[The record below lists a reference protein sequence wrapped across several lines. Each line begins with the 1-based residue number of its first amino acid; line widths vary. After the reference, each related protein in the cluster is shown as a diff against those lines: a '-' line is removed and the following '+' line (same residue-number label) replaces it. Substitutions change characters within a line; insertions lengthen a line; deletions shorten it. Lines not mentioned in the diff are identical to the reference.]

1 MNSISFKL
9 SMTETAS
16 IKLPKFIL
24 FLIYDDF
31 REKKTLFWTTIL
43 LMFAYDVSEKEVSFC
58 IILKNC
64 KMWINYKILAL
75 CFAFY
80 KAKFPYL

>member
-31 REKKTLFWTTIL
+31 REKKNIVLNN
-43 LMFAYDVSEKEVSFC
+43 DSFNVC
-58 IILKNC
+58 L
-64 KMWINYKILAL
+64 
-75 CFAFY
+75 
-80 KAKFPYL
+80 